1 MRTEQN
7 TDEECVE
14 ETGYALLRPS
24 RRVKVHFRSGGEEQS
39 VQLIVFPKPYTF
51 ASECSDCTVSISVV
65 ECDGSGVR
73 LGLLMSQTSGDKTG
87 TATRVH
93 ECRATFET
101 DEAYRDWWYRLQRI
115 RKHVERV
122 APVLRETQAEVG

>member
-1 MRTEQN
+1 M
-7 TDEECVE
+7 
-14 ETGYALLRPS
+14 
-24 RRVKVHFRSGGEEQS
+24 
-39 VQLIVFPKPYTF
+39 QLIVFPKPYTF
-51 ASECSDCTVSISVV
+51 ASEASDDCPTIVGIAVV

-93 ECRATFET
+93 QCRAENFET

-115 RKHVERV
+115 RNHVERV
-122 APVLRETQAEVG
+122 APALRETQAEVD

>member
-1 MRTEQN
+1 MRNEQE
-7 TDEECVE
+7 TAGQCVA
-14 ETGYALLRPS
+14 ETVYALLRPS
-24 RRVKVHFRSGGEEQS
+24 RRVIVQSQQS

-51 ASECSDCTVSISVV
+51 VSECSDCSTTVTIAVV

-73 LGLLMSQTSGDKTG
+73 LGLLVSQTSGDKTG

-93 ECRATFET
+93 QCRAENFET

-122 APVLRETQAEVG
+122 APVLRETQAEVD